1 MALTQPVCL
10 AILAGLTVLPVAVA
24 APVLPPDPT
33 AACPATE
40 TCATASADVTGTIL
54 IKRKL
59 TKPSVTASVSI
70 YQRGAATELGKDAE
84 EDPLAF
90 ERTRVVIYLE
100 GPASGA
106 PPAPATFTMQQLN
119 RRFTPDLLVVPVG
132 AKVQFPNLDP
142 IFHNIFSLSKPKSF
156 DLGSYDKG
164 DSRSVTFSKAGVVY
178 VYCHLHPN
186 MEATIVVAP
195 NRWYARADAS
205 GQYRI
210 PNVPPGHYTVVAW
223 HKSAGFFRKPIVIE
237 PGHGASADFFIP
249 LADTPQ
255 QQTSMKGDTM
265 ESMEGMGGK

>member
-10 AILAGLTVLPVAVA
+10 ALLAGLTALPIAAA

-33 AACPATE
+33 ASCPATQSC
-40 TCATASADVTGTIL
+40 TTAASDVTGTIL

-70 YQRGAATELGKDAE
+70 YQRGAGTELGKDAPE
-84 EDPLAF
+84 EDPLSF
-90 ERTRVVIYLE
+90 ERARVVIYLE
-100 GPASGA
+100 GPTPASDA
-106 PPAPATFTMQQLN
+106 SPAPAVFTMQQLN
-119 RRFTPDLLVVPVG
+119 RRFAPDLLVVPVG
-132 AKVQFPNLDP
+132 AKVQFPNMDP

-164 DSRSVTFSKAGVVY
+164 DSRSVTFSRPGIVY

-195 NRWYARADAS
+195 NRWYARSDAS

-210 PNVPPGHYTVVAW
+210 PNVLPGHYTVVAW

-237 PGHGASADFFIP
+237 PGHSASADFFIP

-255 QQTSMKGDTM
+255 NSAMKSDA
-265 ESMEGMGGK
+265 MEGMGGK